1 MTLEERWER
10 ETNILHALEELWHH
24 EPRFTEDDF
33 CRLCAK
39 EMTINDMRNK
49 VGLAPLSALEY
60 DEPFLL
66 EPSGYI
72 PMVGLDYVRKAREY
86 GEASKSDKV
95 REFFESSRD
104 FSERNISKSLS
115 WEKPTTGI

>member
-24 EPRFTEDDF
+24 KPRFTEDDF
-33 CRLCAK
+33 CRLCTK
-39 EMTINDMRNK
+39 EMTINDMRSK
-49 VGLAPLSALEY
+49 VGLAPLSGLEY
-60 DEPFLL
+60 DELFLL

-86 GEASKSDKV
+86 GEASNSDKV

-104 FSERNISKSLS
+104 FSERNISKFLS